1 MADVESIKLPKRL
14 QRYADNLT
22 AASLFDTRWCVEA
35 PETSENIS
43 DSSLYRWTSKVPV
56 VSAVLSNPS
65 AYAALRRALHTH
77 WDSQVPGDVLADLE
91 PLKHPKM
98 PDRFVDGLNI
108 IPSL

>member
-1 MADVESIKLPKRL
+1 MLNRS
-14 QRYADNLT
+14 ADNLNINHGI
-22 AASLFDTRWCVEA
+22 DTRWSFEG

-65 AYAALRRALHTH
+65 AYAALRRALHTRR
-77 WDSQVPGDVLADLE
+77 DYQVPGDVLTDIE

-98 PDRFVDGLNI
+98 PDRFADGLNI
-108 IPSL
+108 KPSL